1 MIALGTSTSMNLD
14 RSVFKEKNISQ
25 LHEALA
31 LQRQQLVDIG
41 KRNPLTNTPLDSA
54 RARHLEIV
62 DELSNQVFNRL
73 VEERKKFTFLPMSLD
88 SAITESTDQEV
99 YVPDEVEG
107 ALLEKHTDS
116 KLQTTLS
123 PDGLH
128 KKLLSLYRKTRRIE
142 EEQGINVLYLAL
154 GFLKYFDSG
163 KSERPF
169 YGPLILVPVD
179 LERSS
184 VRSQFSLVG
193 RDDDIEPNQSLT
205 SLLDSDFGMLLPQLG
220 EEGKETPMFYCRRV
234 EETIATKDRWS
245 VQLNRMVLGFF
256 SFGKFRMLR
265 DLELQKTDSDTGNQ
279 LLEQLLLGSGEE
291 SSASSQISIHAKM
304 ENLDKK
310 FSKVKDLGHILDAD
324 TSQTQ
329 VITAVKDGRNLVVQG
344 PPGTG
349 KSQTIANMI
358 AVMAKDGKKI
368 LFIAEKRA
376 ALEVVHKRLERSG
389 LGPLCLELHSQKSN
403 RNQFYQELRTTMELH
418 EPVEVAQN
426 KYEEIQQIRDR
437 LNQTTE
443 LLHKVDEQTGNT
455 PYLLMGRISE
465 LLGRGTPPPDFS
477 IDGIDVWSKG
487 TFEDHL
493 KAVEAFIAQ
502 VQLVGREHAHPWRGV
517 HRRMNTAN
525 RIRLAELLGTLSE
538 YAKKIHKVASS
549 SLKSCSLYDAP
560 SLADCNQLVNL
571 LNALKDRPTD
581 LKSVVQSEIVKDHF
595 ETLVKLCQEI
605 KTAQESKAALDL
617 RVVSGAFSQSWEIT
631 LNDLKK
637 HGKSMFRIFNG
648 AFKRARQQVL
658 SVSKEH
664 NKKILNLVD
673 LAEKLF
679 THEQLVLTVSKGAN
693 IGQAYFKLNWQ
704 GESTDVR
711 RTLDALEWIRNAIDI
726 TKRYEEMQLIIEG
739 NPTEGAYGSSADV
752 LKQQIADLKHKLT
765 ELQEFAEI
773 NWQQVFPNEELSDV
787 ALPAIV
793 SKFEQWTQNMGSLDG
808 YHVLR
813 SLGNGL
819 DQRGLTIIR
828 DRLASEDLPVDKAAN
843 IFRLL
848 RAESV
853 FYRLADAEP
862 MIREL
867 DGVERT
873 ENVKKFVELD
883 TELQHLA
890 AQELARDHYLKIPRG
905 QTGQLALIR
914 GEINK
919 KSRHMPIRRLLSE
932 AGDAIVQIKPVFL
945 MSPLSVAQFLEPG
958 RLAFDLLWIDEAS
971 QIKPS
976 EALGAVLRC
985 KQMVVVGDQKQM
997 PPTSFFDRQLSGDE
1011 MDEDDDMSLGSQAV
1025 HMESILSLCDAR
1037 AMDRAMLR
1045 WHYRSEH
1052 PSLIEVSNHE
1062 FYDAKLTYPPTP
1074 FSGHEDLGLSL
1085 VRTDGEYQRGRQRNN
1100 PIEADEI
1107 CEHVLAH
1114 VQNYPAQS
1122 LGVVALSVA
1131 QRDTI
1136 DNKMEFLRAE
1146 HPDVDRF
1153 CAESKEEAFFV
1164 KNLENVQGDE
1174 RDVIFI
1180 SIGYGKDKDGYFGQN
1195 FGPVSSQGGERR
1207 LNVLFTRA
1215 RKRCTVFASISY
1227 EDIRTDVSAHQGPRV
1242 LKAYLKYAATGDM
1255 DIPQLTGEEMDS
1267 PFESDVAN
1275 VLLSHGYDVE
1285 AQVGSAG
1292 FKIDLAVRHPE
1303 RSQDYVL
1310 AIECDGARYH
1320 SSAWARERDRLRQQV
1335 LEGKGWKF
1343 HRIWSTDWFYNR
1355 DTEVKKLL
1363 SAIEIAQHTEVGG
1376 DNQLREPKSE
1386 FNSQRPIERT
1396 VSARDDISQSENGVI
1411 EYVEP
1416 EFANETASAAASL
1429 DIHEVARDVL
1439 ADLVTKIVEIEGAVH
1454 QDVILARVVRLWNV
1468 GRIGSRIREA
1478 LLQAIQQAC
1487 RAGNIR
1493 ESKGDGD
1500 QFYVTGGFI
1509 QTKEFRDRKNVE
1521 LALVRKHNYLPL
1533 GELGVGVVRI
1543 VQEGISVSR
1552 DECVKVLGNR
1562 LGYSRL
1568 TPGLTE
1574 RLNLAIDELLNSGG
1588 IEEISGKLRIRSD

>member
-1 MIALGTSTSMNLD
+1 M
-14 RSVFKEKNISQ
+14 
-25 LHEALA
+25 
-31 LQRQQLVDIG
+31 
-41 KRNPLTNTPLDSA
+41 
-54 RARHLEIV
+54 
-62 DELSNQVFNRL
+62 SNQVFSRL
-73 VEERKKFTFLPMSLD
+73 VDERKKFTFLPLSLD
-88 SAITESTDQEV
+88 SAITEHTDQEV
-99 YVPDEVEG
+99 YIPDEVEG

-116 KLQTTLS
+116 KLQTKLS

-128 KKLLSLYRKTRRIE
+128 KKLLSLYRETRRIE

-154 GFLKYFDSG
+154 GFLKYFDSE

-205 SLLDSDFGMLLPQLG
+205 SLLKSDFGILLPQLG
-220 EEGKETPMFYCRRV
+220 EEGKETPMSYCRRV
-234 EETIATKDRWS
+234 EETIATKDRWNA
-245 VQLNRMVLGFF
+245 QLNRMVLGFF
-256 SFGKFRMLR
+256 SFGKFRMQR
-265 DLELQKTDSDTGNQ
+265 DLELQESDSDTGIQ
-279 LLEQLLLGSGEE
+279 LLERLLLGTGSE
-291 SSASSQISIHAKM
+291 SADGSQVSIHAKI

-310 FSKVKDLGHILDAD
+310 YSQVKDLGHILDAD

-329 VITAVKDGRNLVVQG
+329 VITAVKEGRNLVVQG

-358 AVMAKDGKKI
+358 AVMAKAGKKI

-376 ALEVVHKRLERSG
+376 ALDVVFKRLARSG

-403 RNQFYQELRTTMELH
+403 RNQFYQELLTTMELH

-426 KYEEIQQIRDR
+426 KYEEIQQIRDA
-437 LNQTTE
+437 LNQTTT
-443 LLHKVDEQTGNT
+443 LLHKVDEQSGNT

-465 LLGRGTPPPDFS
+465 LLGRGTPPPNFS
-477 IDGIDVWSKG
+477 IDGIDTWSKA

-493 KAVEAFIAQ
+493 KAVEAFITQ
-502 VQLVGREHAHPWRGV
+502 VQLVGRENTHLWRGV

-525 RIRLAELLGTLSE
+525 RIRLSEMLASLSQF
-538 YAKKIHKVASS
+538 ANGIHKFASTS
-549 SLKSCSLYDAP
+549 IKSCSLFDAP
-560 SLADCNQLVNL
+560 SLGDCKKIVDL
-571 LNALKDRPTD
+571 LTALGQQPTD
-581 LKSVVQSEIVKDHF
+581 LNSVIQSAIVKEHF
-595 ETLVKLCQEI
+595 EALLNLCQDI
-605 KTAQESKAALDL
+605 KTVQQYKNSLEL
-617 RVVSGAFSQSWEIT
+617 RVVSGAFTQSWEIT

-637 HGKSMFRIFNG
+637 HGNSVFRLFNG
-648 AFKRARQQVL
+648 AFKRARRHVL
-658 SVSKEH
+658 SVSKEN
-664 NKKILNLVD
+664 NKKITYLVD
-673 LAEKLF
+673 LSEDLFKYEQVLAEI
-679 THEQLVLTVSKGAN
+679 SKRAN
-693 IGQAYFKLNWQ
+693 IGQAFFNLNWQ
-704 GESTDVR
+704 VESTNVQG
-711 RTLDALEWIRNAIDI
+711 TLEALDWIRNGVHI
-726 TKRYEEMQLIIEG
+726 TNRYEEMQPIVEG
-739 NPTEGAYGSSADV
+739 NPPNSEYGLRADT
-752 LKQQIADLKHKLT
+752 LKQQIEDLQHKLI
-765 ELQEFAEI
+765 ELKEFAEI
-773 NWQQVFPNEELSDV
+773 DWQNVLSDEEISEV
-787 ALPAIV
+787 PISTLV
-793 SKFEQWTQNMGSLDG
+793 SKFKNWTQNMDSLDG

-813 SLGNGL
+813 SLGNDL
-819 DQRGLTIIR
+819 DERGLGNVR
-828 DRLASEDLPVDKAAN
+828 ECLAKDVLPVHKIAD

-853 FYRLADAEP
+853 FYRIADAEP
-862 MIREL
+862 SFREL
-867 DGVERT
+867 DGAERT
-873 ENVKKFVELD
+873 NNVKKFVELD
-883 TELQHLA
+883 SELQHLA

-919 KSRHMPIRRLLSE
+919 KSRHMPIRKLLSE
-932 AGDAIVQIKPVFL
+932 AGDAIIQIKPVFL
-945 MSPLSVAQFLEPG
+945 MSPLSVAQFLAPG
-958 RLAFDLLWIDEAS
+958 QLAFDLLLIDEAS

-997 PPTSFFDRQLSGDE
+997 PPTSFFDRQVSGDE
-1011 MDEDDDMSLGSQAV
+1011 IDEDEDVSLGSQAV

-1037 AMDRAMLR
+1037 AMERAMLR

-1074 FSGHEDLGLSL
+1074 FSGHEGLGLSF
-1085 VRTDGEYQRGRQRNN
+1085 VRTNGVYQRGRQRNN

-1114 VQNYPAQS
+1114 IRNYPAQS

-1146 HPDVDRF
+1146 HPEVDRF

-1227 EDIRTDVSAHQGPRV
+1227 EDIRSDVSAHQGPRV

-1255 DIPQLTGEEMDS
+1255 DVPQLTGEDMDS
-1267 PFESDVAN
+1267 PFERDVAN

-1363 SAIEIAQHTEVGG
+1363 AAIEVAQHTEG
-1376 DNQLREPKSE
+1376 
-1386 FNSQRPIERT
+1386 
-1396 VSARDDISQSENGVI
+1396 
-1411 EYVEP
+1411 
-1416 EFANETASAAASL
+1416 AS
-1429 DIHEVARDVL
+1429 
-1439 ADLVTKIVEIEGAVH
+1439 
-1454 QDVILARVVRLWNV
+1454 N
-1468 GRIGSRIREA
+1468 
-1478 LLQAIQQAC
+1478 
-1487 RAGNIR
+1487 N
-1493 ESKGDGD
+1493 
-1500 QFYVTGGFI
+1500 
-1509 QTKEFRDRKNVE
+1509 
-1521 LALVRKHNYLPL
+1521 
-1533 GELGVGVVRI
+1533 
-1543 VQEGISVSR
+1543 
-1552 DECVKVLGNR
+1552 
-1562 LGYSRL
+1562 
-1568 TPGLTE
+1568 
-1574 RLNLAIDELLNSGG
+1574 
-1588 IEEISGKLRIRSD
+1588 

>member
-1 MIALGTSTSMNLD
+1 M
-14 RSVFKEKNISQ
+14 
-25 LHEALA
+25 
-31 LQRQQLVDIG
+31 
-41 KRNPLTNTPLDSA
+41 
-54 RARHLEIV
+54 EIV

-73 VEERKKFTFLPMSLD
+73 VEERKKFTFLPLSLD
-88 SAITESTDQEV
+88 SAINEHDDQDV
-99 YVPDEVEG
+99 YIPDEVEST
-107 ALLEKHTDS
+107 LLEKHTDS
-116 KLQTTLS
+116 KLQTKLS

-128 KKLLSLYRKTRRIE
+128 KKLLSLYRETRRIE

-154 GFLKYFDSG
+154 GFLRYFDSE
-163 KSERPF
+163 KSERAF

-205 SLLDSDFGMLLPQLG
+205 SLLMSDFGILLPQLG
-220 EEGKETPMFYCRRV
+220 EEGKESPMSYCRRV
-234 EETIATKDRWS
+234 EETIATKDRWE

-265 DLELQKTDSDTGNQ
+265 DLELQESDSEIGSP
-279 LLEQLLLGSGEE
+279 LLERLLLGSGEAA
-291 SSASSQISIHAKM
+291 SAGSQISIHAKM

-310 FSKVKDLGHILDAD
+310 YSQVKDLGHILDAD

-358 AVMAKDGKKI
+358 AVMAKAGKRI

-376 ALEVVHKRLERSG
+376 ALEVVFKRLERSG

-403 RNQFYQELRTTMELH
+403 RNQFYQELRKTMELH

-426 KYEEIQQIRDR
+426 KYEEIQRIRDE
-437 LNQTTE
+437 LNHTTA
-443 LLHKVDEQTGNT
+443 LLHEVDEQTGNT

-465 LLGRGTPPPDFS
+465 LLGRGTPPPNFS
-477 IDGIDVWSKG
+477 INGIDTWSKN

-493 KAVEAFIAQ
+493 KAVEAFVAQ
-502 VQLVGREHAHPWRGV
+502 VQLIGRENTHLWRGV
-517 HRRMNTAN
+517 YRRMNTAN
-525 RIRLAELLGTLSE
+525 RIRLSE
-538 YAKKIHKVASS
+538 MLS
-549 SLKSCSLYDAP
+549 SLSQFAKEVHKDASTSINNCSLFDSP
-560 SLADCNQLVNL
+560 SLVDCEEIVNL
-571 LNALKDRPTD
+571 LTALGQQPSELTA
-581 LKSVVQSEIVKDHF
+581 VVQSDIVKEHF
-595 ETLVKLCQEI
+595 EALWKLCQNV
-605 KTAQESKAALDL
+605 KTAQEFKISLEPH
-617 RVVSGAFSQSWEIT
+617 VVSGAFVQSWEIT
-631 LNDLKK
+631 LNNLKK
-637 HGKSMFRIFNG
+637 HGNSIFRIFNG

-658 SVSKEH
+658 SVSKEN
-664 NKKILNLVD
+664 NKKIPYLVD
-673 LAEKLF
+673 LVERLFNYENVIAEIGKR
-679 THEQLVLTVSKGAN
+679 AN
-693 IGQAYFKLNWQ
+693 IGQAFFNLNWQ
-704 GESTDVR
+704 AESTNVQS
-711 RTLDALEWIRNAIDI
+711 TLEALDWIRNVIHI
-726 TKRYEEMQLIIEG
+726 TKYHEEMQVVVEG
-739 NPTEGAYGSSADV
+739 NLRDGEYRSRADV
-752 LKQQIADLKHKLT
+752 LKQQIIDLKHKLT
-765 ELQEFAEI
+765 EVKEFAEI
-773 NWQQVFPNEELSDV
+773 DWQNVFADEEMTQVPILT
-787 ALPAIV
+787 LV
-793 SKFEQWTQNMGSLDG
+793 SKFENWTQNMDSLDG
-808 YHVLR
+808 YHMLR
-813 SLGNGL
+813 SLGNEL
-819 DQRGLTIIR
+819 DKRDLSNIR
-828 DRLASEDLPVDKAAN
+828 ACLAKDELPVAKIPD

-848 RAESV
+848 RAEKV
-853 FYRLADAEP
+853 FYRLAEAEP
-862 MIREL
+862 RIREL
-867 DGVERT
+867 DGAERT
-873 ENVKKFVELD
+873 NNVKKFVELD
-883 TELQHLA
+883 SELQSLA
-890 AQELARDHYLKIPRG
+890 AQELARNHYLNIPRG

-919 KSRHMPIRRLLSE
+919 KSRHMPIRKLLSE

-958 RLAFDLLWIDEAS
+958 RLAFDLLLIDEAS

-997 PPTSFFDRQLSGDE
+997 PPTSFFDRQMSADE
-1011 MDEDDDMSLGSQAV
+1011 MDEDEDVSLGGQAV

-1037 AMDRAMLR
+1037 AMERAMLR

-1074 FSGHEDLGLSL
+1074 FSGHEGLGLSF
-1085 VRTDGEYQRGRQRNN
+1085 VRTNGVYQRGRQRNN

-1107 CEHVLAH
+1107 CEHILAH
-1114 VQNYPAQS
+1114 VRNYPGQS

-1146 HPDVDRF
+1146 HPEVDRF
-1153 CAESKEEAFFV
+1153 CAESEEEAFFV

-1227 EDIRTDVSAHQGPRV
+1227 EDIRSDVSAHQGPRV
-1242 LKAYLKYAATGDM
+1242 LKAYLKYATTGDM

-1267 PFESDVAN
+1267 PFERDVAN
-1275 VLLSHGYDVE
+1275 VLLSHGYNID

-1292 FKIDLAVRHPE
+1292 FKIDLAVRHPD

-1355 DTEVKKLL
+1355 DTEIKKLL
-1363 SAIEIAQHTEVGG
+1363 TAIEVVRHTEVVG
-1376 DNQLREPKSE
+1376 DTQQRTSGSE
-1386 FNSQRPIERT
+1386 LDRRMPIERT
-1396 VSARDDISQSENGVI
+1396 LSPSDDTPENENGVI
-1411 EYVEP
+1411 AYVEP
-1416 EFANETASAAASL
+1416 QISEETANSAACF
-1429 DIHEVARDVL
+1429 DIHEVAQDDL
-1439 ADLVTKIVEIEGAVH
+1439 AKLVSKIVEIEGSVH
-1454 QDVILARVVRLWNV
+1454 QDVIVARIVKLWNV
-1468 GRIGSRIREA
+1468 GRTGSRIREA
-1478 LLQAIQQAC
+1478 LLRAVQHAC
-1487 RAGNIR
+1487 RSGTIK
-1493 ESKGDGD
+1493 ESKEDGH
-1500 QFYVTGGFI
+1500 QFYVSADFT
-1509 QTKEFRDRKNVE
+1509 QVKEFRDRTNVK
-1521 LALVRKHNYLPL
+1521 LSQVRKQDYLPL
-1533 GELGVGVVRI
+1533 GELRAGVVVI

-1552 DECVKVLGNR
+1552 DECIKVLGNR
-1562 LGYSRL
+1562 LGFSRV
-1568 TPGLTE
+1568 TSGLTD
-1574 RLNLAIDELLNSGG
+1574 RLNHAIDETINRSE
-1588 IEEISGKLRIRSD
+1588 IEELRGKLRIRPE

>member
-1 MIALGTSTSMNLD
+1 
-14 RSVFKEKNISQ
+14 
-25 LHEALA
+25 
-31 LQRQQLVDIG
+31 
-41 KRNPLTNTPLDSA
+41 
-54 RARHLEIV
+54 
-62 DELSNQVFNRL
+62 VFNRL
-73 VEERKKFTFLPMSLD
+73 VEERKKFTFLPISLE
-88 SAITESTDQEV
+88 ATITENPDQQV
-99 YVPDEVEG
+99 YIPDEVEG

-116 KLQTTLS
+116 KLQTKLS
-123 PDGLH
+123 PEGLH
-128 KKLLSLYRKTRRIE
+128 KKLLSLYRETRRIE

-154 GFLKYFDSG
+154 GFLRYFDSE

-179 LERSS
+179 LVRSS

-205 SLLDSDFGMLLPQLG
+205 SLLMSDFGLLLPQLG
-220 EEGKETPMFYCRRV
+220 EEGKETPMSYCRRV
-234 EETIATKDRWS
+234 EDTIATKERWE

-265 DLELQKTDSDTGNQ
+265 DLELEESDSDTGNQ
-279 LLEQLLLGSGEE
+279 LLERLLLGSGAD
-291 SSASSQISIHAKM
+291 SSTGSQVSIHAKM

-310 FSKVKDLGHILDAD
+310 YSQVKDLGHILDAD

-358 AVMAKDGKKI
+358 AVMTKAGKRI

-376 ALEVVHKRLERSG
+376 ALDVVFKRLERSG

-403 RNQFYQELRTTMELH
+403 RNQFYQELRKTMELH
-418 EPVEVAQN
+418 EPVEVTQD
-426 KYEEIQQIRDR
+426 KYEEIQRIRDE
-437 LNQTTE
+437 LNQTSA

-465 LLGRGTPPPDFS
+465 LLGRGTPPPNFS
-477 IDGIDVWSKG
+477 IDGIDTWSKG

-502 VQLVGREHAHPWRGV
+502 VQLVGRENTHLWRGV

-525 RIRLAELLGTLSE
+525 RIRLSEMLASLSQFAKELHT
-538 YAKKIHKVASS
+538 VASTTID
-549 SLKSCSLYDAP
+549 SCSLYDSP
-560 SLADCNQLVNL
+560 SLMDCQEIVSL
-571 LNALKDRPTD
+571 LNHLGQQPID
-581 LKSVVQSEIVKDHF
+581 LTSVVQSEIVKDHF
-595 ETLVKLCQEI
+595 ETLVQLCQDI
-605 KTAQESKAALDL
+605 KTAQEAKTSLEL
-617 RVVSGAFSQSWEIT
+617 RVVSGALTQSWEIT
-631 LNDLKK
+631 LNDLQK
-637 HGKSMFRIFNG
+637 HSGSIFRIFNG

-658 SVSKEH
+658 SVSKEN
-664 NKKILNLVD
+664 NKKISYLVHI
-673 LAEKLF
+673 AEKLF
-679 THEQLVLTVSKGAN
+679 KFEQLVAEISKRAN
-693 IGQAYFKLNWQ
+693 IGQAFFNLNWQ
-704 GESTDVR
+704 AESTNVQS
-711 RTLDALEWIRNAIDI
+711 TVEALDWIRNVIHI
-726 TKRYEEMQLIIEG
+726 TKQYEVMQMVVEG
-739 NPTEGAYGSSADV
+739 NPFDGEYRSRAEA
-752 LKQQIADLKHKLT
+752 LKPQIDDLKHKLT
-765 ELQEFAEI
+765 ELEEFAEVDWLSVFLEVEI
-773 NWQQVFPNEELSDV
+773 SQVPIQTF
-787 ALPAIV
+787 V
-793 SKFEQWTQNMGSLDG
+793 SKFDQWAHNMDSLDG

-813 SLGNGL
+813 SLGKEL
-819 DQRGLTIIR
+819 DERGLSTIR
-828 DRLASEDLPVDKAAN
+828 DSLANDDLSVDKIADM
-843 IFRLL
+843 FRLL

-853 FYRLADAEP
+853 FYRLAETEP
-862 MIREL
+862 RIREL
-867 DGVERT
+867 DGAERT
-873 ENVKKFVELD
+873 NNVKTFVVLD
-883 TELQHLA
+883 SELQHLA

-919 KSRHMPIRRLLSE
+919 KSRHMPIRKLLSE

-958 RLAFDLLWIDEAS
+958 RLAFDLLLIDEAS

-997 PPTSFFDRQLSGDE
+997 PPTSFFDRQVSGDE
-1011 MDEDDDMSLGSQAV
+1011 MDEDEDVSLGSQAV

-1037 AMDRAMLR
+1037 AMERAMLR

-1074 FSGHEDLGLSL
+1074 FSGHVGLGLSL
-1085 VRTDGEYQRGRQRNN
+1085 VRTNGVYQRGRQRNN

-1114 VQNYPAQS
+1114 VRNYPAQS

-1227 EDIRTDVSAHQGPRV
+1227 EDIRSDVSAHQGPRV

-1267 PFESDVAN
+1267 PFERDVAN

-1292 FKIDLAVRHPE
+1292 FKIDLAVRHPD

-1363 SAIEIAQHTEVGG
+1363 SAIEVAQHTEVAG
-1376 DNQLREPKSE
+1376 DNQLREPETELDDRS
-1386 FNSQRPIERT
+1386 PIKRALSTEDNT
-1396 VSARDDISQSENGVI
+1396 SKNANGVI
-1411 EYVEP
+1411 AYVEP
-1416 EFANETASAAASL
+1416 KFSDETASSAARF
-1429 DIHEVARDVL
+1429 DIHEVAQDDL
-1439 ADLVTKIVEIEGAVH
+1439 ANLVTKIVEIEGSVH
-1454 QDVILARVVRLWNV
+1454 QDVIVARVVKLWHV
-1468 GRIGSRIREA
+1468 GRTGSRIREA
-1478 LLQAIQQAC
+1478 LSRAIQHAC
-1487 RAGNIR
+1487 RKGTIK

-1500 QFYVTGGFI
+1500 QFFVTADFI
-1509 QTKEFRDRKNVE
+1509 QTNEFRDRTDVG
-1521 LALVRKHNYLPL
+1521 LSQVRKHDYLPL
-1533 GELGVGVVRI
+1533 GELGAGVVVI

-1562 LGYSRL
+1562 LGFGRV
-1568 TPGLTE
+1568 TPGLTD
-1574 RLNLAIDELLNSGG
+1574 RLNQAIDEMISRSE
-1588 IEEISGKLRIRSD
+1588 IEELNGKLRNRSE

>member
-1 MIALGTSTSMNLD
+1 MD
-14 RSVFKEKNISQ
+14 
-25 LHEALA
+25 
-31 LQRQQLVDIG
+31 
-41 KRNPLTNTPLDSA
+41 
-54 RARHLEIV
+54 
-62 DELSNQVFNRL
+62 
-73 VEERKKFTFLPMSLD
+73 ERKKFTFLPLSLD
-88 SAITESTDQEV
+88 SEITEHTDQEV
-99 YVPDEVEG
+99 YIPDEVEG

-116 KLQTTLS
+116 KLQTKLS

-128 KKLLSLYRKTRRIE
+128 KKLLSLYRETRRIE

-154 GFLKYFDSG
+154 GFLKYFDSE

-205 SLLDSDFGMLLPQLG
+205 SLLKSDFGILLPQLG
-220 EEGKETPMFYCRRV
+220 EEGKETPRSYCRRV
-234 EETIATKDRWS
+234 EETIATKDRWN

-265 DLELQKTDSDTGNQ
+265 DLELQDSDSDAGNQ
-279 LLEQLLLGSGEE
+279 LLERLLLGTGSETTAG
-291 SSASSQISIHAKM
+291 SQISIHAKM

-310 FSKVKDLGHILDAD
+310 YSQVKDLGHILDAD

-358 AVMAKDGKKI
+358 AVMAKAGKRI

-376 ALEVVHKRLERSG
+376 ALDVVFKRLARSG

-403 RNQFYQELRTTMELH
+403 RNQFYQELRKTMELH

-426 KYEEIQQIRDR
+426 KYEEIQQIRDE
-437 LNQTTE
+437 LNQTTT

-465 LLGRGTPPPDFS
+465 LLGRGTPPPNFS
-477 IDGIDVWSKG
+477 IVGIDTWSKR

-502 VQLVGREHAHPWRGV
+502 VQLVGRENTHLWRGV
-517 HRRMNTAN
+517 YRRMNTAN
-525 RIRLAELLGTLSE
+525 RIRLSEMLVSLSQS
-538 YAKKIHKVASS
+538 ANGIHSVASTS
-549 SLKSCSLYDAP
+549 IKGCSLFDAP
-560 SLADCNQLVNL
+560 SLEDCKKIVDL
-571 LNALKDRPTD
+571 LTALEQQPSD
-581 LKSVVQSEIVKDHF
+581 LNSVIQSAIVKEHF
-595 ETLVKLCQEI
+595 EALLKLCQDI
-605 KTAQESKAALDL
+605 KTVQQSKNSLEL
-617 RVVSGAFSQSWEIT
+617 RVVSGAFTQSWEIT

-637 HGKSMFRIFNG
+637 HGNSVFRSFNG
-648 AFKRARQQVL
+648 AFKRARRQVL
-658 SVSKEH
+658 SVSKEN
-664 NKKILNLVD
+664 NKKIAYLVD
-673 LAEKLF
+673 LAEDLF
-679 THEQLVLTVSKGAN
+679 KYEQVLAEISKRAN
-693 IGQAYFKLNWQ
+693 IGQAFFNLNWQ
-704 GESTDVR
+704 VESTNVQG
-711 RTLDALEWIRNAIDI
+711 TFEALIWIRNVVHI
-726 TKRYEEMQLIIEG
+726 TNRYEEMQLVVEG
-739 NPTEGAYGSSADV
+739 NPPNSEYGSRADA
-752 LKQQIADLKHKLT
+752 LKQQIVDLQHKLM
-765 ELQEFAEI
+765 ELKEFAEI
-773 NWQQVFPNEELSDV
+773 DWQNVFSDEEISQVPIST
-787 ALPAIV
+787 IV
-793 SKFEQWTQNMGSLDG
+793 SKFEYWTQNMDSLDG

-813 SLGNGL
+813 SLGNEL
-819 DQRGLTIIR
+819 DERGLGIVR
-828 DRLASEDLPVDKAAN
+828 ECLAKDVLPVDKIAD

-853 FYRLADAEP
+853 FYRIAEAEP
-862 MIREL
+862 SIREL
-867 DGVERT
+867 DGAERT
-873 ENVKKFVELD
+873 NNVKKFVELD
-883 TELQHLA
+883 SELQHLA

-958 RLAFDLLWIDEAS
+958 RLAFDLLLIDEAS

-997 PPTSFFDRQLSGDE
+997 PPTSFFDRQVSGDE
-1011 MDEDDDMSLGSQAV
+1011 IDEDEDVSLGSQAV

-1037 AMDRAMLR
+1037 AMERAMLR

-1074 FSGHEDLGLSL
+1074 FSGHEGLGLSF
-1085 VRTDGEYQRGRQRNN
+1085 VRTNGVYHRGRQRNN

-1146 HPDVDRF
+1146 HPDVDQF

-1227 EDIRTDVSAHQGPRV
+1227 EDIRSDVSAHQGPRV

-1255 DIPQLTGEEMDS
+1255 DVPQLTGEDMDS
-1267 PFESDVAN
+1267 PFERDVAN

-1363 SAIEIAQHTEVGG
+1363 SAIVIAQHTEVAG
-1376 DNQLREPKSE
+1376 DNQLREPESE
-1386 FNSQRPIERT
+1386 FDSQSPIERT
-1396 VSARDDISQSENGVI
+1396 FSARDRAPEKANGVI
-1411 EYVEP
+1411 AYVEP
-1416 EFANETASAAASL
+1416 VFSSEMANSAARL
-1429 DIHEVARDVL
+1429 DIHEVAQDDL
-1439 ADLVTKIVEIEGAVH
+1439 ANLVIKIVEIEGSVH
-1454 QDVILARVVRLWNV
+1454 QDVIVARVVKLWNV
-1468 GRIGSRIREA
+1468 GRTGSRIREA
-1478 LLQAIQQAC
+1478 LSRAIQHSLD
-1487 RAGNIR
+1487 GGTIR
-1493 ESKGDGD
+1493 ESQGDGD
-1500 QFYVTGGFI
+1500 HFYVAPDFT
-1509 QTKEFRDRKNVE
+1509 QTSQFRDRTDVE
-1521 LALVRKHNYLPL
+1521 LSLIRKHDYLPL
-1533 GELGVGVVRI
+1533 GELGAGVAVI

-1562 LGYSRL
+1562 LGFNRI

-1574 RLNLAIDELLNSGG
+1574 RLNHA
-1588 IEEISGKLRIRSD
+1588 IEEMLNLGTIEERRGKLRIRPD